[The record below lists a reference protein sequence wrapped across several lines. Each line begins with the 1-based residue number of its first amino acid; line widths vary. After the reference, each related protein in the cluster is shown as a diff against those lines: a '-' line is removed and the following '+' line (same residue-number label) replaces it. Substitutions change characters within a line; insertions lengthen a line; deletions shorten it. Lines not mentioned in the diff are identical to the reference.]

1 MKADCAGHQIVWEG
15 QHKNL
20 HSLSKYWL
28 KHTKVDGKTQG
39 LFDMAE
45 DGTISPTP

>member
-1 MKADCAGHQIVWEG
+1 MACAGHRVVWEG

-20 HSLSKYWL
+20 HNLSKHWL

-45 DGTISPTP
+45 DGTISPMP